1 MPEQCVPEGLH
12 LVERTHTGA
21 VCEWE
26 GLHAEVE
33 VQHDEEV
40 VAVTK
45 HYESITAPTSH
56 LCRVR

>member
-45 HYESITAPTSH
+45 HYE
-56 LCRVR
+56 